1 MKPWQRPNGK
11 RCAWNDCDRQATGKS
26 RYCLICRTEARQA
39 YMARIREQEAQ
50 KEARQAEADAI
61 ETAIG
66 EATEAADPFDVAP
79 VAAVVYLK
87 DGRTT
92 LAKRLG
98 REIRL
103 RLPAA
108 VAAATVLRE
117 AGFACE
123 VRA

>member
-1 MKPWQRPNGK
+1 MKRWQRPNGK
-11 RCAWNDCDRQATGKS
+11 TCAWKDCERQATGKS

-50 KEARQAEADAI
+50 KAARLEEVSLIRDQLEL
-61 ETAIG
+61 
-66 EATEAADPFDVAP
+66 ATEQADPFDVAA
-79 VAAVVYLK
+79 VSAVVYLK

-92 LAKRLG
+92 LAKRIG

-117 AGFACE
+117 AGFSCE